1 MRAQTLIPILFHI
14 IHIPY
19 SLQEECACISFPLF
33 PFGSSSY
40 RSVKCR
46 PSSLSLFQ
54 IHTHTHTHTHT
65 HARTYTHTHPYASF
79 LPSAAFY
86 LFFSHILAKY
96 FKQNC
101 FSTFFS
107 LSHFSIIGCQK
118 PNHIIGDKLR
128 CTANLHYSQVK
139 KYFATLSLKILKL
152 LKVSFIN
159 FF

>member
-1 MRAQTLIPILFHI
+1 MHAQTVIPILFHV

-46 PSSLSLFQ
+46 PSSFSFKYTN
-54 IHTHTHTHTHT
+54 THTHMP
-65 HARTYTHTHPYASF
+65 ACTHTHPYASF

-86 LFFSHILAKY
+86 LFFSHILANY
-96 FKQNC
+96 FKLNC

-107 LSHFSIIGCQK
+107 LSHFSIIGCQN

-128 CTANLHYSQVK
+128 CTANLHYSQGK

-152 LKVSFIN
+152 LKVSFIIV
-159 FF
+159 F